1 MLTSRI
7 SRARPFWRRFFSLN
21 TRAPQRKV
29 MITELRRS
37 IETTDSIDPSPL
49 SERKY
54 RKSDAVMNRAM
65 IQMAQSC
72 L

>member
-1 MLTSRI
+1 MLMSKI
-7 SRARPFWRRFFSLN
+7 SKARPFCRKFRSLN
-21 TRAPQRKV
+21 TMAPHTKV

-37 IETTDSIDPSPL
+37 IDTTESIEPGLL

-54 RKSDAVMNRAM
+54 RKSEAVMNKAM
-65 IQMAQSC
+65 IQIAQSC

>member
-1 MLTSRI
+1 MLMSKI
-7 SRARPFWRRFFSLN
+7 SKARPFCRKFRSLN
-21 TRAPQRKV
+21 TMAPHTKV